1 MGIRTKVLVIGMM
14 NSIHFSNWLVR
25 FKDEEVDF
33 FIYPSRQYR
42 KLDPGVEKLV
52 ASEHMATYSLI
63 RTFPTP
69 KSSNFFDYVMETKW
83 FNWIIPNFRAKGL
96 SKFLEKHKIDFV
108 HTLEIQSAGYLLLS
122 LDPKLLEKSHLIVT
136 NWGSDIY
143 FYSRFEEH
151 KLKIKRVLALADY
164 YSAEC
169 FRDYG
174 LAAELGFVGSNLPV
188 IPNSFFYDKPENLSQ
203 GSIASSRKGVMVKG
217 YGGEFGLVQIA
228 IEAIEKL
235 LISGTDLQFFF
246 YSVSQDVEDTI
257 LQLKSKFPNN
267 IDFVTIRNKISKIQM
282 AEMYRRSRIYI
293 GCSRSDGVSTSFLE
307 AMQHGTY
314 PIQTNTSCA
323 SEWISRGAKASI
335 VNPSVEELFNEIS
348 RAAMDDA
355 LVDLAQT
362 KNHQVIAKY
371 LNTDELIEKSKSF
384 YKLH

>member
-1 MGIRTKVLVIGMM
+1 MGMRTKVLVIGMM

-42 KLDPGVEKLV
+42 NIDPGVEKLV
-52 ASEHMATYSLI
+52 AGKHVATYSMV

-69 KSSNFFDYVMETKW
+69 NSSNLFDYVMETKW

-96 SKFLEKHKIDFV
+96 SKFLEKHEVDFV

-122 LDPKLLEKSHLIVT
+122 LDPKLLEKSNLIVT

-151 KLKIKRVLALADY
+151 KIKIKRVLALADY

-169 FRDYG
+169 LRDYG
-174 LAAELGFVGSNLPV
+174 LAAELGFVGYHLPV
-188 IPNSFFYDKPENLSQ
+188 IPNSFFYDKTENLSHS
-203 GSIASSRKGVMVKG
+203 SIASSRKGVMVKG
-217 YGGEFGLVQIA
+217 YGGEFGRVQIA

-235 LISGTDLQFFF
+235 LKSDTDLQFFF
-246 YSVSQDVEDTI
+246 YSVTHDVESAI
-257 LQLKSKFPNN
+257 LELQSKYPKN
-267 IDFVTIRNKISKIQM
+267 IEFVTIRNKISKIQM
-282 AEMYRRSRIYI
+282 AEMYRKSRIYI

-323 SEWISRGAKASI
+323 SEWVLKGAIASI
-335 VNPSVEELFNEIS
+335 INPSVEELLNEFS

-355 LVDLAQT
+355 FVDSAQS
-362 KNHQVIAKY
+362 KNRQVIMKY
-371 LNTDELIEKSKSF
+371 LNPNELMEKSKSF
-384 YKLH
+384 YKLP

>member
-1 MGIRTKVLVIGMM
+1 
-14 NSIHFSNWLVR
+14 
-25 FKDEEVDF
+25 
-33 FIYPSRQYR
+33 
-42 KLDPGVEKLV
+42 
-52 ASEHMATYSLI
+52 
-63 RTFPTP
+63 
-69 KSSNFFDYVMETKW
+69 
-83 FNWIIPNFRAKGL
+83 
-96 SKFLEKHKIDFV
+96 
-108 HTLEIQSAGYLLLS
+108 
-122 LDPKLLEKSHLIVT
+122 
-136 NWGSDIY
+136 
-143 FYSRFEEH
+143 
-151 KLKIKRVLALADY
+151 
-164 YSAEC
+164 
-169 FRDYG
+169 
-174 LAAELGFVGSNLPV
+174 
-188 IPNSFFYDKPENLSQ
+188 
-203 GSIASSRKGVMVKG
+203 MVKG

-235 LISGTDLQFFF
+235 LKSGTDLQFFF

-371 LNTDELIEKSKSF
+371 LNPDELIEKSKSF